1 MVTLIWTCSLFCLNN
16 VFLHLQLHLT
26 SNLISN
32 SLAGAFNL
40 LAGWTFVGDNPVY
53 PLQCSLIPNL
63 KLFNTLYIYS
73 IQHFESMN
81 NSIQHFEVWIYSI
94 QHFESMNIF
103 PSSLWICVSRPDPY
117 LECVCPTHCVLIHSS
132 IKQRRGQGRL
142 GERGMTTVK
151 FSFR

>member
-1 MVTLIWTCSLFCLNN
+1 MPFDFLELSLFTVRYAGWLPWFGP
-16 VFLHLQLHLT
+16 VPSFVWIMFSFTSSSTFT

-63 KLFNTLYIYS
+63 KLFNTLYIY
-73 IQHFESMN
+73 F
-81 NSIQHFEVWIYSI
+81 I

-117 LECVCPTHCVLIHSS
+117 LQCVCPTHCVLIHSS